1 MSVDNLYYYRIDIYI
16 IFFWVKWFAGLCT
29 FKQEILSFKN
39 HYYYVSAINKLLVAE
54 NLKSWGRGKMV
65 QNEGLNIAFIQW
77 DSVLIFFQFFVL
89 FVYVYQLMKW
99 RDDENPSQKIAD
111 CFTHI
116 QKFKKWLFW
125 KTSLWK

>member
-1 MSVDNLYYYRIDIYI
+1 MYVDNLYYYRVDIYI

-29 FKQEILSFKN
+29 FKQENLSFKN

-54 NLKSWGRGKMV
+54 NPKSWGRGKMV

-77 DSVLIFFQFFVL
+77 DSVLIFSQLFVL

-99 RDDENPSQKIAD
+99 RDDEDPSQKIAD
-111 CFTHI
+111 CHI

-125 KTSLWK
+125 KT

>member
-99 RDDENPSQKIAD
+99 RDDENPSQKNSR
-111 CFTHI
+111 
-116 QKFKKWLFW
+116 LFYSHT
-125 KTSLWK
+125 KI